1 MTREQATRMAKMQAV
16 MCGGIAIING
26 KQLTGKNGYMY
37 LDGVKVQDVDN
48 EVLAYVNVDDMYVN
62 QLMAE

>member
-1 MTREQATRMAKMQAV
+1 MQAV
-16 MCGGIAIING
+16 MCGGVATVNG

-48 EVLAYVNVDDMYVN
+48 EVLAYVDVDEMYVN